1 YSYWHDYVSCSSGQS
16 LKQESHVVLKDGI
29 LFGKSSKNN
38 ISIRTGK
45 EFSMEFL
52 EECHLGRQPC
62 NGNGKVLSTGTMLSN
77 GNYHMHYEEVR
88 PGPNVDM
95 MESATLRGA
104 AANSDVPRS
113 SAPSVND
120 FVSSMAHQAIR
131 VSEVKVPSNGMMLSN
146 GTHYMAHEEVSAM
159 LGL

>member
-1 YSYWHDYVSCSSGQS
+1 
-16 LKQESHVVLKDGI
+16 
-29 LFGKSSKNN
+29 
-38 ISIRTGK
+38 
-45 EFSMEFL
+45 
-52 EECHLGRQPC
+52 
-62 NGNGKVLSTGTMLSN
+62 
-77 GNYHMHYEEVR
+77 
-88 PGPNVDM
+88 M

-146 GTHYMAHEEVSAM
+146 GNHHMAHEEVSAM
-159 LGL
+159 LGLQMVDSVCSSDMVDNISIKSTDGIILPRSGDGKLRYVGGVKHIVSLQKNITWE

>member
-1 YSYWHDYVSCSSGQS
+1 MKS

-52 EECHLGRQPC
+52 EECRLGRQPC
-62 NGNGKVLSTGTMLSN
+62 NGNGKVENIFVKG
-77 GNYHMHYEEVR
+77 

-146 GTHYMAHEEVSAM
+146 GNHHMAHEEVSVM